1 LEGIGLDECP
11 FLLGGVGEH
20 LFYYWLREIFEV
32 SFVLPT
38 LEEVILGGED
48 HEVVEEFVDYSVVF
62 GTVEVD
68 VSVGS
73 DAEITVYAT
82 STLSTHV

>member
-1 LEGIGLDECP
+1 MGWGM
-11 FLLGGVGEH
+11 G
-20 LFYYWLREIFEV
+20 
-32 SFVLPT
+32 
-38 LEEVILGGED
+38 D
-48 HEVVEEFVDYSVVF
+48 HEVVEEFVDYFVVF

-82 STLSTHV
+82 SIHKSNYRG

>member
-1 LEGIGLDECP
+1 MGDGN
-11 FLLGGVGEH
+11 
-20 LFYYWLREIFEV
+20 
-32 SFVLPT
+32 
-38 LEEVILGGED
+38 
-48 HEVVEEFVDYSVVF
+48 HEVVEELVDYFVVF

-82 STLSTHV
+82 SIYKFNSYGGGGIDLELSPPRGGGDIARLMGLEMADMLDSRDRVDP